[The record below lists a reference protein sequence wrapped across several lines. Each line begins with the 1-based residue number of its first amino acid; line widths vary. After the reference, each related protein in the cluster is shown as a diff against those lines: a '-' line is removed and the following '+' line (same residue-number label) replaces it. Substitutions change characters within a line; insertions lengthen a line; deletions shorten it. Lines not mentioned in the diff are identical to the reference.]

1 MAERTWIE
9 QIVERVVQ
17 QVLETHIP
25 RLREDLVQRVMAEL
39 QPELQSTGNSE
50 HGAKPAEL
58 LRAISEIHAGTSQK
72 EILRGLLDGCSRYC
86 GRVALFVVKGGIAT
100 GWQGRGFSDGDSI
113 KDFVLDLSANLVSQS
128 LMERAAVAGSIADMD
143 ARFLERFGNPS
154 NPEIIT
160 MPLMLKDKVAAL
172 VYADGGRDGRLD
184 SHALELLVVST
195 SSWLEVVSLRKQTAR
210 DGSSEMTERAAAVPA
225 SASSGSVQTVQSFN
239 DPFAGHAPLHAT
251 AQAAVHVEEST
262 TSAPTSTEVT
272 EDVAVVESQAEP
284 TSEVA
289 PAGLSAEDQEI
300 HRKAQRFA
308 KLLVDEIKLYNQAK
322 VNEGRKTRDVYDRL
336 KEDIEKSRATY
347 NKRYGNS
354 AAANGNYFSNEVVR
368 SLAEDD
374 VSLMG
379 ANFRR

>member
-1 MAERTWIE
+1 
-9 QIVERVVQ
+9 
-17 QVLETHIP
+17 
-25 RLREDLVQRVMAEL
+25 
-39 QPELQSTGNSE
+39 
-50 HGAKPAEL
+50 
-58 LRAISEIHAGTSQK
+58 
-72 EILRGLLDGCSRYC
+72 
-86 GRVALFVVKGGIAT
+86 
-100 GWQGRGFSDGDSI
+100 
-113 KDFVLDLSANLVSQS
+113 VSQS

-262 TSAPTSTEVT
+262 TSARTATEVT